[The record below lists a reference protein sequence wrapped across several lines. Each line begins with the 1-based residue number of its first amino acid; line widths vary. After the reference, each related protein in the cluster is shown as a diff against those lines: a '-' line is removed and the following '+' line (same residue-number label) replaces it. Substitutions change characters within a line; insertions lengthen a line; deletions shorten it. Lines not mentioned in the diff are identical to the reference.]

1 MNMVDLFC
9 ILDWL
14 DLGNLEMKVNSP
26 EFHFQVST
34 STMALW
40 SAVYPAGSVIESRA
54 PFTFE
59 IIK

>member
-1 MNMVDLFC
+1 MVDLFLS

-14 DLGNLEMKVNSP
+14 DLENLEMKVNSP
-26 EFHFQVST
+26 EFHLHNKDD
-34 STMALW
+34 TMALW